1 MTAEK
6 RGRPKKNVNT
16 FDVNGLVT
24 EYLSTKKDN
33 YDNEISYFKVVD
45 KNIKNKM
52 SGILSQVSDDGL
64 VKMPFWKTEDGEY
77 ILKVKSKYTP
87 KKVIVNNDIV
97 TMNLT
102 FQYYCTNKE
111 DDTLL
116 QGYYAKITSYDN
128 GKENNN

>member
-6 RGRPKKNVNT
+6 RGRPRKQTNT

-64 VKMPFWKTEDGEY
+64 VKMPFWKTEDLEY
-77 ILKVKSKYTP
+77 ILKVKTKYCP

-102 FQYYCTNKE
+102 FQYYCMNKE
-111 DDTLL
+111 DDSLL
-116 QGYYAKITSYDN
+116 QGYYAKISSYDN
-128 GKENNN
+128 NKENEN